1 MSAGDEAVREAV
13 LVAKPVPVTVIT
25 GFLGAGKTTLVRHI
39 LTQDHGFRIA
49 IILNVSA
56 FGCIAVDLATLMPE
70 SFGSTHDDVRL
81 QEFGEEAG
89 IESSFVRGKEVR
101 HWTDC
106 PTL

>member
-1 MSAGDEAVREAV
+1 MSAADEAAREVV

-56 FGCIAVDLATLMPE
+56 FRCVAVDSATLMRE
-70 SFGSTHDDVRL
+70 LWLNTSTFVCRSL
-81 QEFGEEAG
+81 ARKQALRAALCEAERYD
-89 IESSFVRGKEVR
+89 I
-101 HWTDC
+101 
-106 PTL
+106 